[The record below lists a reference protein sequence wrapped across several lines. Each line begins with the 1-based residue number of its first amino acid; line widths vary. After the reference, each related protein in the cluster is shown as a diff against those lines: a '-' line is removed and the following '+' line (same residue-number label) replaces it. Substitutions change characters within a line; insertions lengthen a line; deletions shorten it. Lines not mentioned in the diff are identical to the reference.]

1 MTNISESS
9 SLQQNLRRTTRLLFV
24 CTAGWV
30 VTTAVAAFG
39 PSSLWAYS
47 ASESQVAILANI
59 VAGILM
65 LFAFYKHLLSMDEL
79 QRKTHLEAMSLS
91 LGVTLIFTVAYASF
105 ENANLLAN
113 AHPSNILFVMSI
125 TYFGAV
131 VVLWLKRTTE

>member
-24 CTAGWV
+24 CTASWV

-39 PSSLWAYS
+39 PSLLWAYS
-47 ASESQVAILANI
+47 VSESQVAILANI

-65 LFAFYKHLLSMDEL
+65 MFAFYKHLLSMDEL
-79 QRKTHLEAMSLS
+79 QRKTHLEAISFS
-91 LGVTLIFTVAYASF
+91 LGVTMIFTVAYASF
-105 ENANLLAN
+105 ETANLLAN

>member
-9 SLQQNLRRTTRLLFV
+9 SLQQDLRRTTRLLFV
-24 CTAGWV
+24 CTAAWV
-30 VTTAVAAFG
+30 ATTAVAAFG

-47 ASESQVAILANI
+47 VSESQVAILVNV

-79 QRKTHLEAMSLS
+79 QRKTHLEAMALS
-91 LGVTLIFTVAYASF
+91 LGVTMIFTVAYVSV
-105 ENANLLAN
+105 ETANLLAN
-113 AHPSNILFVMSI
+113 ARPSNMLFVMGI